1 MNRKLLLDSCKTLA
15 AAGVWCIPES
25 TLSACAGY
33 PDKSYLRVALTRH
46 VNAGLIERLGP
57 KLYSNPFLSAP
68 PAALFRLTNF
78 LRPTDSFYLSCE
90 SVLSEHGWISQ
101 LPFCLTFVT
110 SGRSYRYSTPLG
122 DIDFVHTNEDP
133 ELWQGHLARNTDR
146 QIWEATPHKALADLR
161 RYKRNLDLVLPES
174 ERPE

>member
-1 MNRKLLLDSCKTLA
+1 MNRKLLMESCKTLA

-33 PDKSYLRVALTRH
+33 PDKSYLRVALSRH

-57 KLYSNPFLSAP
+57 KLYANPFVKAP

-78 LRPTDSFYLSCE
+78 LRPTDSFYLSGE

-122 DIDFVHTNEDP
+122 DIDFVHTEEDP
-133 ELWQGHLARNTDR
+133 TAWLGHLQHNEDR
-146 QIWEATPHKALADLR
+146 QIWEASPR
-161 RYKRNLDLVLPES
+161 RPYLT
-174 ERPE
+174 

>member
-1 MNRKLLLDSCKTLA
+1 MNRKLLLESCRTLA
-15 AAGVWCIPES
+15 ASGVWCIPEAS
-25 TLSACAGY
+25 LSACAGY

-57 KLYSNPFLSAP
+57 KLYSNPFLKAP

-122 DIDFVHTNEDP
+122 DIDFVHTEEDP
-133 ELWQGHLARNTDR
+133 ASWHGHISRNVER
-146 QIWEATPHKALADLR
+146 QIWEASPTKALADLQRYR
-161 RYKRNLDLVLPES
+161 RNPDLVLPEF
-174 ERPE
+174 ERP